1 MTERNIESLSAYIDG
16 DLQDE
21 KFLDTLC
28 NDSELQ
34 EKWHRY
40 HIIKDGLKKESP
52 SVLNF
57 DISAQVMQALDDEP
71 ALSVSETV
79 SELVSEP
86 DPVTASPAE
95 PEIQSQPITTEIVS
109 PARSKTVSIGS
120 WLARQFAGNKAS
132 NDDSGNSGKASPLF
146 QQTGQFAVAASVA
159 VAVILGVQQYNQPVE
174 EQPFNAAPT
183 IPVTGIQGGL
193 SPVSLEQTRA
203 LPRPDVSVQRQRLNA
218 YLNDHNQ
225 QVRRKSTADSSFEVN
240 SENDKQAD
248 QERKN
253 PEK

>member
-40 HIIKDGLKKESP
+40 HIIKDGLKQESP
-52 SVLNF
+52 AVLHF
-57 DISAQVMQALDDEP
+57 DISAQVAQALENEP
-71 ALSVSETV
+71 ALSARDSVAVS
-79 SELVSEP
+79 SAEP
-86 DPVTASPAE
+86 GVQSPAV
-95 PEIQSQPITTEIVS
+95 QTETSS
-109 PARSKTVSIGS
+109 PAGKRSLSVGG
-120 WLARQFAGNKAS
+120 WLTRKLAGKKAS
-132 NDDSGNSGKASPLF
+132 NDSAGKFSPVF

-159 VAVILGVQQYNQPVE
+159 VAVILGVQQYNQPAE

-203 LPRPDVSVQRQRLNA
+203 LPRADVSVQRQRLNA

-225 QVRRKSTADSSFEVN
+225 QVRRKGTADSSFEVN
-240 SENDKQAD
+240 SESDKPSD
-248 QERKN
+248 EERKH